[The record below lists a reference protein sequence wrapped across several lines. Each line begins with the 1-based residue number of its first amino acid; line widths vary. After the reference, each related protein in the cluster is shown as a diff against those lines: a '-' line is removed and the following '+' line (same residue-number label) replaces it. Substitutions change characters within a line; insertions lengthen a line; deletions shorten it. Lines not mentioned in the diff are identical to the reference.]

1 MNAILH
7 GVLLPRGEVY
17 YNPVVV
23 KLEETA
29 IGTGIS
35 HYIILYTDD
44 TFDLRTPINCAHT
57 RSSQGRVSAAQY
69 SAIDPTHPV
78 HACHFLQNTA
88 CRCPV
93 AYAGPDEKLLKIER
107 ERERE
112 SRNLRLK
119 LKGSDDDDESNEFGS
134 HESLAMYGT

>member
-1 MNAILH
+1 M
-7 GVLLPRGEVY
+7 
-17 YNPVVV
+17 
-23 KLEETA
+23 
-29 IGTGIS
+29 
-35 HYIILYTDD
+35 
-44 TFDLRTPINCAHT
+44 
-57 RSSQGRVSAAQY
+57 
-69 SAIDPTHPV
+69 
-78 HACHFLQNTA
+78 
-88 CRCPV
+88 